1 MGLRRPLVWLL
12 LALLV
17 VMPGAV
23 FASRSISHGDAHAPS
38 SQLQHASR
46 SAAAWRNFST
56 ALVADLPRLVDA
68 GEHTSLVPDVIA
80 AQLAVVSPIFV
91 PPRG

>member
-17 VMPGAV
+17 VMPAAV
-23 FASRSISHGDAHAPS
+23 FASRSISHSDVHASS

-56 ALVADLPRLVDA
+56 ALVADLSRLVDA
-68 GEHTSLVPDVIA
+68 GEHASLVPEVIA
-80 AQLAVVSPIFV
+80 TQLAVVSPIFV

>member
-1 MGLRRPLVWLL
+1 MRLRRPLVWLL
-12 LALLV
+12 LVLLV

-23 FASRSISHGDAHAPS
+23 FASRSISGGDTHASS

-46 SAAAWRNFST
+46 SVAAWRNFST
-56 ALVADLPRLVDA
+56 ALVADPPRLVRT
-68 GEHTSLVPDVIA
+68 GEHASPVLEVAV
-80 AQLAVVSPIFV
+80 AQLAIVSPIFV